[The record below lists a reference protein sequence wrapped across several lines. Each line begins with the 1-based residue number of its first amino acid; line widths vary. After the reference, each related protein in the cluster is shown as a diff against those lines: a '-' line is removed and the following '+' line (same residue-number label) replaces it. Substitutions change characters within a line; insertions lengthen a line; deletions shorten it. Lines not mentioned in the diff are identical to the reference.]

1 MSSIRISFLMWS
13 TRQKIKLVQ
22 WLNKRIEADMNTV
35 LAELGYEV
43 EPERI
48 FGSPR
53 VVAVTSFS
61 IVLLVNMFH

>member
-1 MSSIRISFLMWS
+1 MSSIRISFLMWR
-13 TRQKIKLVQ
+13 TKQKIKLVQ